1 MKLLVLGGKCLL
13 VLFLILSILYLA
25 SVPVAR
31 EFTEI
36 KPLFSSTFIE
46 RIAFFTS
53 FK

>member
-13 VLFLILSILYLA
+13 ILFLILSILCLA
-25 SVPVAR
+25 SVPVAH

-46 RIAFFTS
+46 RIS
-53 FK
+53 FLLA